1 MDREHKL
8 KELNN
13 WFNENKKSYN
23 ISGITYDG
31 VLVKTGFFNSK
42 HIIVKWHNTYQRLLF
57 SDLFTAALTKTFY
70 KDDEKQIDELIKAI
84 NQWRVGNINIDI
96 N

>member
-1 MDREHKL
+1 MDREQKL
-8 KELNN
+8 KKRNK

-23 ISGITYDG
+23 LSGITQDG
-31 VLVKTGFFNSK
+31 VLVKTGFFNAK
-42 HIIVKWHNTYQRLLF
+42 HIIVKWHDTYQRLLF

-70 KDDEKQIDELIKAI
+70 KDDENQIDELINAI
-84 NQWRVGNINIDI
+84 IHWRVGDINIDI